1 MVVKLLWLSLIYL
14 IGSVTFLLSVRWLIC
29 WPVCHNISRKSI
41 KLHFLAPIFMHAD
54 KGVGNQNTSSIQ
66 EDEN

>member
-41 KLHFLAPIFMHAD
+41 HFLALIFMHAD
-54 KGVGNQNTSSIQ
+54 KGGGNQKTSSIQ